1 VARQGR
7 DPQTLSSQ
15 ARGGDRSPA
24 RTTLPTVF
32 LCLASPII
40 VEVLFGSTTVSI
52 LDSLLFEVPFYG
64 AAAVLIREVVRR
76 RALGWTSL
84 LLLGIAFAIFEEFLV
99 IQTSVSPVLFVQGG
113 STFVYGRLFGVN
125 WVYALWAVGYESV
138 WAVVLPVYAT
148 ELVFPDS
155 KEQAW
160 LSTRGIVTV
169 GLLFGLGTL
178 GSWAIFTRV
187 VTPDVIGHVY
197 APSPLIVAGAV
208 IAIVA
213 CVVVGLSRWPSW
225 TRSVER
231 GGAAL
236 SPRSVGAL
244 MFVVS
249 ASWFC
254 LVAFAFN
261 SWPAVPAAAVMALGV
276 AIAAIA
282 ASIVGWSSA
291 RADWSDRDRLA
302 IVVAGL
308 LASMILGF
316 WASGITGWVNVGAK
330 LVFDGLAG
338 VGLIVLGRKVWTPG
352 PSAGLGHGA

>member
-1 VARQGR
+1 MAGLSGY
-7 DPQTLSSQ
+7 PATLSSP
-15 ARGGDRSPA
+15 ARGGGLSHT

-52 LDSLLFEVPFYG
+52 IDSLLFEIPFYG
-64 AAAVLIREVVRR
+64 GAAVLIREVVRR

-99 IQTSVSPVLFVQGG
+99 IQTSISPVLFAQGG
-113 STFVYGRLFGVN
+113 STFVYGRFFGVD

-138 WAVVLPVYAT
+138 WAVVLPIYAT

-155 KEQAW
+155 KEQPW
-160 LSTRGIVTV
+160 LSNRGIITV

-178 GSWAIFTRV
+178 GSWAIYTRV
-187 VTPDVIGHVY
+187 VTPAVIGHVY

-208 IAIVA
+208 TAVVA
-213 CVVVGLSRWPSW
+213 CIVVGLIRWPSW
-225 TRSVER
+225 PRPVTR
-231 GGAAL
+231 GITAL
-236 SPRSVGAL
+236 SPWSVGAL
-244 MFVVS
+244 MLVVS
-249 ASWFC
+249 ASWFS
-254 LVAFAFN
+254 LVAFAFD
-261 SWPAVPAAAVMALGV
+261 SLPTVPPVAVVALGI
-276 AIAAIA
+276 ALAAMAAIVVA
-282 ASIVGWSSA
+282 WSST

-330 LVFDGLAG
+330 IVFDGLAG
-338 VGLIVLGRKVWTPG
+338 VCLIVLGRKVWMPG
-352 PSAGLGHGA
+352 PATGLRHGA